1 VIGGPITLCVDEP
14 SYCARVKASVQS
26 ADDYGSI
33 ELAPLVVDEDWERSL
48 REFIDL
54 MELPASKDAPCW
66 HLNCPYG

>member
-33 ELAPLVVDEDWERSL
+33 ELAPLVVGLLGISDRL
-48 REFIDL
+48 LGATR
-54 MELPASKDAPCW
+54 
-66 HLNCPYG
+66 